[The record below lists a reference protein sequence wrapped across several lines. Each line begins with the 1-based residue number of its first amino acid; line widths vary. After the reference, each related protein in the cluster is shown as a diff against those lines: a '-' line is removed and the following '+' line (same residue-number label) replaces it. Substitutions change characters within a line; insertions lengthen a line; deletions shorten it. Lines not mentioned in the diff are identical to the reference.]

1 MEAKFPLISKN
12 MPITIHASL
21 LVTLVI
27 LVWVIS
33 QKFSNWEAE
42 LDLLKRKANYRWSS
56 QMEEDAWEEWV
67 RTGEKPDIQK
77 IRSRYSFYL
86 NDE

>member
-1 MEAKFPLISKN
+1 MPPVISKN

-21 LVTLVI
+21 LVSLVL

-33 QKFSNWEAE
+33 RKVSSWETE

-56 QMEEDAWEEWV
+56 QMEQDAWDEYFFNKEQ
-67 RTGEKPDIQK
+67 KPNLER
-77 IRSRYSFYL
+77 IRARYSFYL